1 MNDNQ
6 KNALLKELDKVIIYD
21 KQGLG
26 CIKSTKEI
34 ITAVDNSII
43 PYYQQQLAGMARIA
57 KNFIYNVSQLIHGD
71 NIENFVLLEQLKS
84 LENAIK
90 LAEENYN
97 E

>member
-1 MNDNQ
+1 MNDKQ
-6 KNALLKELDKVIIYD
+6 KDALLKELDKVIIYD
-21 KQGLG
+21 KQGFG
-26 CIKSTKEI
+26 RIKSTKEI

-43 PYYQQQLAGMARIA
+43 PYYQQQLIGMARIA
-57 KNFIYNVSQLIHGD
+57 KNFIYNVSQLIRGD
-71 NIENFVLLEQLKS
+71 NIEDFVLLEQLKS